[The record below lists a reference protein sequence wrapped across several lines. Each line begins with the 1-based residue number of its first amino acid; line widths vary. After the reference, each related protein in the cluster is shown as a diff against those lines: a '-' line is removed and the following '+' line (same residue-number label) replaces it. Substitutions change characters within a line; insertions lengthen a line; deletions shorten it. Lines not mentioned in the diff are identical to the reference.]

1 MAGKPT
7 ILLIEDDPGA
17 RRLFEEAIDES
28 EIGGVTLATDG
39 REAMQALPGRDGE
52 RRPLPDVIVLDLDL
66 PDIHGLE
73 ILREFKAPNSPARR
87 VPVIVL
93 SAVTDQSIVDE
104 AYELGA
110 NAFLSKPDD
119 YADLLALVR
128 AISWFWLTR
137 VDLPN
142 DPGSG
147 GRSLD

>member
-1 MAGKPT
+1 MTGEPS
-7 ILLIEDDPGA
+7 ILLVEDDPGA

-28 EIGGVTLATDG
+28 EISDLMTASNG
-39 REAMQALPGRDGE
+39 REALTVLPGRDGE

-66 PDIHGLE
+66 PDIHGLD

-87 VPVIVL
+87 IPVIVL
-93 SAVTDQSIVDE
+93 SAVTDQSVIDE

-128 AISWFWLTR
+128 AINWFWLTR
-137 VDLPN
+137 VDLP
-142 DPGSG
+142 SG
-147 GRSLD
+147 TMVSDGQ